1 MAENFKVGILYFL
14 KTKGECI
21 MKKLLMAICSMVMVF
36 SFFGFKVQAA
46 ETNVDK
52 VNQMIEKTNKE
63 IDFEIQ
69 KAVTQANMLVFRY
82 NCEKA
87 LFAGEID
94 VNYTNANI
102 DRLNNVI
109 NVLNMEKNLQV
120 LNVGSKEY
128 SELQKNVEDV
138 VTKVNS
144 KSETLFSAQKQEA
157 LNKITLR
164 FNNDLDKII
173 NHLID
178 VTNQKAAKLIEEA
191 KKYGVE
197 VYSEWIEVEI
207 GGRVV
212 LVDPCKSRSF

>member
-1 MAENFKVGILYFL
+1 
-14 KTKGECI
+14 

-46 ETNVDK
+46 ETNVDQ

-82 NCEKA
+82 NFEKA

-94 VNYTNANI
+94 TNYTNDNI
-102 DRLNNVI
+102 NRLNEVI

-120 LNVGSKEY
+120 LNTGSNQY
-128 SELQKNVEDV
+128 NELQKNVED
-138 VTKVNS
+138 TIAKVNS
-144 KSETLFSAQKQEA
+144 KGETLFNAQRQEN
-157 LNKITLR
+157 LNAITLR

-197 VYSEWIEVEI
+197 VYSEWIEVQI

-212 LVDPCKSRSF
+212 LVDPCKSRSL